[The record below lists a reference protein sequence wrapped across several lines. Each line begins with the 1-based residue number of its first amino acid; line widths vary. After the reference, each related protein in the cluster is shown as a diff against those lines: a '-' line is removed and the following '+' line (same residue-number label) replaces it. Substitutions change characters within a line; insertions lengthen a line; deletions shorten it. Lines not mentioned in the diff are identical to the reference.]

1 MIVEAEY
8 RSGTSIT
15 ARFAKEQG
23 RDVFCI
29 PNARDN
35 SKGIGTNMLIQKGA
49 KLIMEPREI
58 IERYSGVFLE
68 KQISIEDLENS
79 ARIDFEEIKDEYREI
94 YEVLSKS
101 MSVSEIQEIT
111 GIELSELYQK
121 LFMMEVDGLIR
132 VNQSRYER
140 NIKK

>member
-121 LFMMEVDGLIR
+121 LFMMEVEGLIR